1 MKTTVSAVRT
11 SFPAYSAAARST
23 AAPAGNVDS
32 AGKSRQADDA
42 AITPVTAFNRSG
54 GQEGSLSDEGFKP
67 TAVENVS
74 VAEDGVRSVSRPVDP
89 PYLVAFNPGVAV
101 ADEDGDL
108 AIPNAGSANEAIR
121 LRQANTLYSTNLK
134 VMEVTDD
141 MMGKFL
147 NDRA

>member
-1 MKTTVSAVRT
+1 MVSAART
-11 SFPAYSAAARST
+11 SFPAYSAAGRST
-23 AAPAGNVDS
+23 AAPAGNVAG
-32 AGKSRQADDA
+32 AGKSRQADGS
-42 AITPVTAFNRSG
+42 AITPVTAFNRSC

-89 PYLVAFNPGVAV
+89 PYLVAFNPGVVV
-101 ADEDGDL
+101 ADEDGRVAD
-108 AIPNAGSANEAIR
+108 PNAGTANETIR
-121 LRQANTLYSTNLK
+121 LRQANTLYSSNLM